1 MPTLS
6 RGVPA
11 PTDTGFP
18 SPCPWQWG
26 HGDTAMGIQPP
37 SPPLGLSQTL
47 GHGVPA
53 KAGRGKGSAPVRPRP
68 THWAAGP
75 APGSPTRGR
84 VWWGRGGQHRH
95 GGAPWGSVG
104 NAWGPPTRR
113 QSRDA
118 GRMIPP
124 APPPRR
130 GALSHRCPP
139 PRVGGGSGS
148 AGFGGSG
155 LRGAVGS
162 THRAAGEAGTGE
174 RAVGAAAELCR
185 RGAGGGGR
193 EKLIIQEAESLREAR
208 ESSSR
213 LRRANNRRTDGAVR
227 QGPSV
232 PRPRPRPRR
241 PGHHACIQMGT
252 HPVVHASSRAC
263 IQSCTRPAAPALF
276 GCAHI
281 QLCPHPTIR
290 TFETC
295 TGAVHAAGCARS
307 WMCAP
312 SALHLPSGPPSPG
325 RDEGQRARARLAR
338 VGRGRGTWQGCR
350 RVSMALMSLS
360 SSSLSCSSSCS
371 SSTCVGRMRLAL
383 PAPHIPAARAPGP
396 PLPPP
401 APHLPSAA
409 YLNGLSP
416 RWRHRG
422 GGLERARGRLG
433 VRTPRCPPASLC
445 ARAEP
450 GPELLDFPTWCGCS
464 SSEDFPGS

>member
-26 HGDTAMGIQPP
+26 HWDTAMGIQPP

-95 GGAPWGSVG
+95 GGGGAPWGSVG
-104 NAWGPPTRR
+104 DAWGPPTRR

-118 GRMIPP
+118 GRMVPP

-139 PRVGGGSGS
+139 PATSGEGSGS

-174 RAVGAAAELCR
+174 RAVGAATELCR

-193 EKLIIQEAESLREAR
+193 EKLIIQEAESLREAK

-241 PGHHACIQMGT
+241 PGHQATTHVSRRARVQPCT
-252 HPVVHASSRAC
+252 HPVVHASSCVRAQLRLRYSAVPTSSHAR
-263 IQSCTRPAAPALF
+263 IPPRARSRLARGLCT
-276 GCAHI
+276 
-281 QLCPHPTIR
+281 QLD
-290 TFETC
+290 
-295 TGAVHAAGCARS
+295 AHAAGCAHS

-312 SALHLPSGPPSPG
+312 SALHLSSGPPSPG
-325 RDEGQRARARLAR
+325 RDEGQQARARLAR

-360 SSSLSCSSSCS
+360 SSSLSCSSSRS

-383 PAPHIPAARAPGP
+383 PAPHVPAARAPGP

-401 APHLPSAA
+401 
-409 YLNGLSP
+409 SP
-416 RWRHRG
+416 IYHRQLTSMG
-422 GGLERARGRLG
+422 
-433 VRTPRCPPASLC
+433 
-445 ARAEP
+445 
-450 GPELLDFPTWCGCS
+450 
-464 SSEDFPGS
+464 